1 MKKRPKSASPTRAK
15 KAGGK
20 APAKKAAAKT
30 RPKKSARAKASAKA
44 KGGKR
49 TREAVVRDLMERIR
63 DIPDFPKPGILFKDI
78 TPLLGH
84 PPSLEAIVE
93 QLAAGIRKSGAE
105 LLVGIESR
113 GFIFGAPL
121 ALVLGLPFVP
131 VRKPGKLPY
140 KTVKVSYALEYGH
153 DSLEMHEDAIAHG
166 AKVCIVDDL
175 LATGGTAGGTAQLV
189 EQQGGQVVSFAFV
202 IELGFLGGRGKLLAP
217 RAGTEVLSL
226 IRYD

>member
-1 MKKRPKSASPTRAK
+1 MKKRPKS
-15 KAGGK
+15 
-20 APAKKAAAKT
+20 
-30 RPKKSARAKASAKA
+30 KA
-44 KGGKR
+44 KPAARR
-49 TREAVVRDLMERIR
+49 TKAKPAGRRNREAVVRDLMLRIR

-84 PPSLEAIVE
+84 PPSLAAIIE
-93 QLAAGIRKSGAE
+93 QMAAGIRKTGAE

-121 ALVLGLPFVP
+121 ALALGLPFVP

-140 KTVKVSYALEYGH
+140 RTVKVSYALEYGH

-175 LATGGTAGGTAQLV
+175 LATDGTAGGTAQLV
-189 EQQGGQVVSFAFV
+189 EQQGGEVVSFAFV
-202 IELGFLGGRGKLLAP
+202 IELGFLGGREKLVGP
-217 RAGTEVLSL
+217 RNGADVLSL